1 MKIAIRVAILLLTVC
16 VHSTWSSQS
25 DDLLTLTTKK
35 KPIAVA
41 VTPKTHVVKQEI
53 PTTSK
58 VVASVSPSSAT
69 KGVVRKL
76 DYDDEVLDGLAA
88 LFSQM
93 TIQGDYL
100 GLGRVNPSK
109 EKYVISMCPI
119 NSSGDIYH
127 ILAYVILS
135 LAQCKDIPPI
145 MLTYDGTNTPQ
156 RLESEMNTYSQVER
170 SFKFCEFLGYKQH
183 FGVLRIETEKCQR
196 QNNRQSKLVDGLAAE
211 DYTHYVDQKALTT
224 IIARYF
230 RQNGRAAVATLKH
243 GFEQCDLTNQDLP
256 KVKQAALAEVE
267 KIKRHKGTQPLV
279 MMHMRYSSNAN
290 ETQNP
295 LVNLTSMKSFL
306 EDNGRRKVWFVFA
319 DGRSSRSFTEITDH
333 RTNVFPYPHPTK
345 KYAGPN
351 PANLDDAVDYG
362 KFYHLQI
369 LLGLLPLSNV
379 RFIGNTSGTLD
390 LAAFVGH
397 QVYNMHA
404 LAESINYQTARIL
417 IQSAFL
423 AVECL
428 PCSIIKVPVESKKDP
443 GKTRDQIVLSG
454 DYNPIHLS
462 TWLESGTKPVNSHV
476 GNYRHYRKNNG
487 YKELFYVQALQDDGK
502 DVEVVE

>member
-1 MKIAIRVAILLLTVC
+1 M
-16 VHSTWSSQS
+16 HSTWSSQS
-25 DDLLTLTTKK
+25 DDLLTMTPPKK
-35 KPIAVA
+35 SIVVAA
-41 VTPKTHVVKQEI
+41 VTPTTQVVKKEV

-58 VVASVSPSSAT
+58 VVASVSPASGT

-93 TIQGDYL
+93 AIQGDYL

-156 RLESEMNTYSQVER
+156 HLESKMNTYSQVER
-170 SFKFCEFLGYKQH
+170 SLKFCEFLGYKQH
-183 FGVLRIETEKCQR
+183 FGVLGIETEKCQR

-230 RQNGRAAVATLKH
+230 RQNGRAAAATLKL
-243 GFEQCDLTNQDLP
+243 GFEQCDSTNQDLP
-256 KVKQAALAEVE
+256 KVKQAAIAEVAN
-267 KIKRHKGTQPLV
+267 IKRHKGVQPLV

-295 LVNLTSMKSFL
+295 SVNLTRMKDLL
-306 EDNGRRKVWFVFA
+306 EAKGNKVWFVFA
-319 DGRSSRSFTEITDH
+319 DGRSSGSFTEITTN
-333 RTNVFPYPHPTK
+333 RTNVFPYPHSTK
-345 KYAGPN
+345 KYAAPN
-351 PANLDDAVDYG
+351 PANLGNTVDYG
-362 KFYHLQI
+362 KFYHLQL
-369 LLGLLPLSNV
+369 LLGLLPLNDV

-390 LAAFVGH
+390 VAAFVGH

-404 LAESINYQTARIL
+404 LTESINYQTARIL
-417 IQSAFL
+417 IQSSFL

-428 PCSIIKVPVESKKDP
+428 PCSIISDCY
-443 GKTRDQIVLSG
+443 DG
-454 DYNPIHLS
+454 DHLS
-462 TWLESGTKPVNSHV
+462 AWLESGTKPVNAHV
-476 GNYRHYRKNNG
+476 GDYHPHKQKAG
-487 YKELFYVQALQDDGK
+487 YIELFYVKALQAGGK
-502 DVEVVE
+502 DVNVVE

>member
-1 MKIAIRVAILLLTVC
+1 MNKFSMNVATRVVIFLLTGC
-16 VHSTWSSQS
+16 MHSTWSSQS
-25 DDLLTLTTKK
+25 DDLLTLTSTKK
-35 KPIAVA
+35 SVA
-41 VTPKTHVVKQEI
+41 VSVTPETQVVKKEEV

-58 VVASVSPSSAT
+58 VVASVSSASAT
-69 KGVVRKL
+69 KGIVRKL
-76 DYDDEVLDGLAA
+76 DYDDNDDVLNGLAD
-88 LFSQM
+88 LFSQVLDV
-93 TIQGDYL
+93 TSPTQKDYL
-100 GLGRVNPSK
+100 GFGRVNPSK

-135 LAQCKDIPPI
+135 LDQRKDIPPI
-145 MLTYDGTNTPQ
+145 MLTYDGTNTSQ
-156 RLESEMNTYSQVER
+156 RLESKMNTYSQVER
-170 SFKFCEFLGYKQH
+170 SLKFCDFLGYKQH
-183 FGVLRIETEKCQR
+183 FGVLGIETEKCQR
-196 QNNRQSKLVDGLAAE
+196 QNNRQSKLVDGLAAKG
-211 DYTHYVDQKALTT
+211 YTHYVDQKALTT

-230 RQNGRAAVATLKH
+230 RQNGRAAAADTLKR
-243 GFEQCDLTNQDLP
+243 GFKQCDSTNQDLP

-295 LVNLTSMKSFL
+295 LVDLTSMKSFL

-319 DGRSSRSFTEITDH
+319 DGRSSGSFTEIKDH
-333 RTNVFPYPHPTK
+333 RTNVFPYPHSKK

-351 PANLDDAVDYG
+351 PANLDSTVDYG

-369 LLGLLPLSNV
+369 LLGLLPLSDV

-428 PCSIIKVPVESKKDP
+428 KCKVEN
-443 GKTRDQIVLSG
+443 DQIVLSENY
-454 DYNPIHLS
+454 YNQVYLS
-462 TWLESGTKPVNSHV
+462 DWLATGTRGCIQNATKRSS
-476 GNYRHYRKNNG
+476 R
-487 YKELFYVQALQDDGK
+487 LL
-502 DVEVVE
+502 

>member
-1 MKIAIRVAILLLTVC
+1 MKIAKRVAILLLTVC

-25 DDLLTLTTKK
+25 DDLLTLTPTKK
-35 KPIAVA
+35 SVAVS
-41 VTPKTHVVKQEI
+41 VTPKTQVVKKEEV

-58 VVASVSPSSAT
+58 VVASVSPDSVT
-69 KGVVRKL
+69 KDVVGKL
-76 DYDDEVLDGLAA
+76 NYDEDDGLDGLTT

-93 TIQGDYL
+93 AIEGDYL
-100 GLGRVNPSK
+100 GLGRTNSL
-109 EKYVISMCPI
+109 EKYVISMCPM

-135 LAQCKDIPPI
+135 LAQVKDIPPI
-145 MLTYDGTNTPQ
+145 MLTYDGKNTHQ
-156 RLESEMNTYSQVER
+156 HLESKMNTFSQVER
-170 SFKFCEFLGYKQH
+170 SLKFCEWLGYKKH
-183 FGVLRIETEKCQR
+183 FKMLGIETGKCQR
-196 QNNRQSKLVDGLAAE
+196 QNHRQSVLFDGLAAK

-230 RQNGRAAVATLKH
+230 RQNGRAAAATLKL
-243 GFEQCDLTNQDLP
+243 GFEQCDFTNQDLP

-295 LVNLTSMKSFL
+295 LVYLTSMKSFL

-319 DGRSSRSFTEITDH
+319 DGRSSGSFTEIKDH
-333 RTNVFPYPHPTK
+333 RTNVFPYPHSTK

-351 PANLDDAVDYG
+351 PANLDDTVDYG

-369 LLGLLPLSNV
+369 LLGLLPLSDV
-379 RFIGNTSGTLD
+379 RFVGNTSGTLD
-390 LAAFVGH
+390 VAAFVGH

-428 PCSIIKVPVESKKDP
+428 KCKVEN
-443 GKTRDQIVLSG
+443 DQIVLSEN
-454 DYNPIHLS
+454 YNPGHLS
-462 TWLESGTKPVNSHV
+462 DWLATGTRPANTHV
-476 GNYRHYRKNNG
+476 EDYHPHKQKAG
-487 YKELFYVQALQDDGK
+487 YIELFYVKALQDGGK
-502 DVEVVE
+502 DVEVLE